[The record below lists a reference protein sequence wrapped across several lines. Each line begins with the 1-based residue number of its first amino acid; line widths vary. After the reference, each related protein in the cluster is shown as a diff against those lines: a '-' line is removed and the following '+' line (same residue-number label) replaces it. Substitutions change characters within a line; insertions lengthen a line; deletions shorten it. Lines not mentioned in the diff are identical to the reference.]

1 MHLMF
6 NFKNNAMKNLPSFLQ
21 KTALLAL
28 PCLYLC
34 SCAYKSSVRNNNAVA
49 AQPPADTVVAP
60 PVVAAP
66 VEAATLTLPQ
76 PDEKPKRKIKIALLL
91 DTSNSMDGLIDQA
104 KAQLWKLVNELAL
117 AKYGDEKPLLEIALY
132 EYGNSNLNS
141 TEGFIRQVSGFTG
154 DLDLISEK
162 LFSLRTNGG
171 EEYCGYV
178 ISRATQELTWEKND
192 GNLQV
197 IFIAGNE
204 PFNQGAID
212 PTRSCKT
219 AGEQDIIVNTIY
231 CGAYNEGMQSGWLSG
246 AHLAEGS
253 YMNIDQNKKTQFI
266 ETPYDVEIARL
277 NDQLNDTYVG
287 YGSLGES
294 KKMNQIAQDRNAA
307 SYGTANMS
315 TRVAVKTGKTV
326 YKNESWDLVDAS
338 KTKNFSVTR
347 LKEEEL
353 PKELR
358 GKTKEQKEQ
367 YIAQKNKDR
376 DDIIKKIQD
385 LNVKRNAFIAEKT
398 KTMKTDNTL
407 DAAMIKAIRNQA
419 SRKNFVFES

>member
-1 MHLMF
+1 
-6 NFKNNAMKNLPSFLQ
+6 MKNLPTIIQ
-21 KTALLAL
+21 KAVILAL
-28 PCLYLC
+28 PCLHLS
-34 SCAYKSSVRNNNAVA
+34 SCAYKSNINGGTVQTAPSHQDTTVAVNPTASVV
-49 AQPPADTVVAP
+49 
-60 PVVAAP
+60 P

-76 PDEKPKRKIKIALLL
+76 PDEKPKKKIKIALLL

-104 KAQLWKLVNELAL
+104 RAQLWKLVNELAL
-117 AKYGDEKPLLEIALY
+117 AKYGEEKPQLEIALY
-132 EYGNSNLNS
+132 EYGNSTLNS
-141 TEGFIRQVSGFTG
+141 TEGFIRQVSAFTG

-178 ISRATQELTWEKND
+178 ISRATQELSWEKNE

-204 PFNQGAID
+204 PFNQGTID
-212 PTRSCKT
+212 PVMSCKT

-231 CGAYNEGMQSGWLSG
+231 CGAYNEGMSSGWLSS
-246 AHLAEGS
+246 AHLTNGS
-253 YMNIDQNKKTQFI
+253 YMNIDQNKKTRFI

-277 NDQLNDTYVG
+277 NDKLNDTYVG
-287 YGSLGES
+287 YGALGES
-294 KKMNQIAQDRNAA
+294 KKMNQITQDKNAA

-338 KTKNFSVTR
+338 KTKNFSVTK

-358 GKTKEQKEQ
+358 GKTKEQKEL

-385 LNVKRNAFIAEKT
+385 LNVKRNAFITEKQ
-398 KTMKTDNTL
+398 KTMQIDNTL